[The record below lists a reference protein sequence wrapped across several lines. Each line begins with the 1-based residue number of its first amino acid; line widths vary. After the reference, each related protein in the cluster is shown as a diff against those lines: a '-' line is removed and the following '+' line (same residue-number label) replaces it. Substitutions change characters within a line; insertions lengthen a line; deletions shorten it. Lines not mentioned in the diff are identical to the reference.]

1 MAKFIMLTSLTD
13 EGMETLKKN
22 PERIKEV
29 NEEVTQK
36 FGVKILEQYLV
47 MGEFDFVNVMEA
59 PDNDTMVKMAIE
71 LGSRGTIRTLTMPA
85 LEVDKLIQDLKEM
98 GGK

>member
-13 EGMETLKKN
+13 EGMQTLKKN

-47 MGEFDFVNVMEA
+47 MGEYDFVNVMEA

-71 LGSRGTIRTLTMPA
+71 LGARGTIRTLTMPA

>member
-1 MAKFIMLTSLTD
+1 MPLFVMLTNLTD
-13 EGMETLKKN
+13 AGMETLRKN

-36 FGVKILEQYLV
+36 FGVKILAQYVV
-47 MGEFDFVNVMEA
+47 MGEFDFVNIMDA

-85 LEVDKLIQDLKEM
+85 LDVDRLIQDLKEL
-98 GGK
+98 G

>member
-1 MAKFIMLTSLTD
+1 MALFIMLTNLTD
-13 EGMETLKKN
+13 DGMETLRDK

-36 FGVKILEQYLV
+36 FGVKILTQYMV
-47 MGEFDFVNVMEA
+47 MGPYDFVNLVEA

-71 LGSRGTIRTLTMPA
+71 LGSRGTIRTMTMPA
-85 LEVDKLIQDLKEM
+85 IEIDKIIEDLK
-98 GGK
+98 GIG